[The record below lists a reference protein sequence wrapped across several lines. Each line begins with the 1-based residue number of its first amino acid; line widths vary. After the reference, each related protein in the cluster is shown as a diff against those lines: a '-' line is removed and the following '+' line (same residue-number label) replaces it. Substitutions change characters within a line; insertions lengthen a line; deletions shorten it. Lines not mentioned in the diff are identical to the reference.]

1 MLGILTGIGIIASVA
16 FSPRRDETLVK
27 LESEYL
33 FEMNATFVSVR
44 RNHYLRSYAYRFI
57 ELCIP
62 TLTESII
69 RAGVKPL
76 IDAE

>member
-44 RNHYLRSYAYRFI
+44 RNHYLRSYACRFI

-69 RAGVKPL
+69 RSGVKPL

>member
-1 MLGILTGIGIIASVA
+1 MNKLHNLTI
-16 FSPRRDETLVK
+16 FSSLWN
-27 LESEYL
+27 LL
-33 FEMNATFVSVR
+33 FKMNTTFVSVR

-69 RAGVKPL
+69 RAGVKLL